1 MTREVAAKIV
11 ATIVATYPTPSWEK
25 QTMQV
30 YRDMIEDLD
39 EGVTVAVVNDWIKTH
54 DDRPSIAA
62 IRREVAKA
70 QQPKGLFMPPDEA
83 WAYVSQCFGT
93 VGQYREFPDLHPL
106 VKRAVDGIGWQEMC
120 RSDNIDV
127 IRGQFRMAYQALLER
142 SVVETATSEGAA
154 MLPTAAVPALER
166 RPALLS

>member
-1 MTREVAAKIV
+1 MTKLEAGKLVA
-11 ATIVATYPTPSWEK
+11 
-25 QTMQV
+25 
-30 YRDMIEDLD
+30 MIAEMWAVPAWTEEQILLWAELLCDLD
-39 EGVTVAVVNDWIKTH
+39 FDTTARAVKAMMQSQDARPTVAQ
-54 DDRPSIAA
+54 

-106 VKRAVDGIGWQEMC
+106 VKRVVDGIGWQEMC

>member
-1 MTREVAAKIV
+1 MEVYASKIV
-11 ATIVATYPTPSWEK
+11 
-25 QTMQV
+25 
-30 YRDMIEDLD
+30 DLD
-39 EGVTVAVVNDWIKTH
+39 ETATTRVIDDWISAH
-54 DDRPSIAA
+54 DERPSIAA

>member
-1 MTREVAAKIV
+1 MLA
-11 ATIVATYPTPSWEK
+11 ATYPTPAWARE
-25 QTMQV
+25 TMEV
-30 YRDMIEDLD
+30 YASKLVDLD
-39 EGVTVAVVNDWIKTH
+39 EAATTRVIDDWISAH
-54 DDRPSIAA
+54 DERPSIAA

-70 QQPKGLFMPPDEA
+70 QQPAGLFMPPDEA